1 MQTAQ
6 YVESKIEGRIG
17 RVVLNRAEQYNALNR
32 EMVRQIAEAF
42 ESFDAHED
50 VRVILI
56 EGNGKA
62 FSSGADIEELASE
75 TPISLELA
83 DPFADWD
90 RISRIKKPI
99 IGAVHGFVLG
109 GGFELALSCDLLVA
123 AEGTQFAF
131 PEILIGVMPGAGGTQ
146 RLTKRI
152 GRTRA
157 LNWLLTGDRM
167 RADQAFDCGLVN
179 AVVTLEELEGAAI
192 ALAEKIAAQPPLS
205 VRLIKE
211 AVDKAVDLSTQDGME
226 HERKNFY
233 LLFSTEDQKEGMSAF
248 KEKRRPEFKGR

>member
-17 RVVLNRAEQYNALNR
+17 RVILNRAEQYNALNR
-32 EMVRQIAEAF
+32 EMIRQIAEAL

-56 EGNGKA
+56 QGAGKA

-167 RADQAFDCGLVN
+167 RADQALDYGLVN
-179 AVVTLEELEGAAI
+179 EVVALAELEGAAI

>member
-1 MQTAQ
+1 MQTAP
-6 YVESKIEGRIG
+6 YVETKIDGRIG
-17 RVVLNRAEQYNALNR
+17 RVILNRAEQYNALNR

-42 ESFDAHED
+42 ESFDAHD
-50 VRVILI
+50 DIRVILI
-56 EGNGKA
+56 EGTGKA
-62 FSSGADIEELASE
+62 FSSGADIEELAGE

-109 GGFELALSCDLLVA
+109 GGFELALSCDLLIA
-123 AEGTQFAF
+123 AEGTQFGF

-157 LNWLLTGDRM
+157 LNWLLTGERM
-167 RADQAFDCGLVN
+167 QANQALDYGLVN
-179 AVVTLEELEGAAI
+179 EVVALAELEKAAI

-211 AVDKAVDLSTQDGME
+211 AVDKAVDLSTQAGME